1 MSPHSDRHIPE
12 AHAKSWISGGYAATC
27 AGEDACATRPNSL
40 RGALHSPLKS
50 FCFGSLDYSDQRGS
64 YFGSHRAPTSGSY
77 PRPSVPGFPMLRKRL
92 RAFQTISPACV
103 AVTAWSGPR
112 LFTDRDQTATGCGMW
127 QKSFGQCLDE
137 QSFNLDEQSSNS
149 DEQSS
154 ENSSNR
160 PSLRR
165 AQSEERIKS
174 LMRQTFIGIAH
185 EAF

>member
-27 AGEDACATRPNSL
+27 AGEDACATRHNSL

-112 LFTDRDQTATGCGMW
+112 LNSDRDQTATGVGDGI
-127 QKSFGQCLDE
+127 KSFGY
-137 QSFNLDEQSSNS
+137 NLGRAIVQFGGAIL
-149 DEQSS
+149 Q
-154 ENSSNR
+154 NSSSQLTEGTQIPAAPARGDSVNHFTR
-160 PSLRR
+160 LT
-165 AQSEERIKS
+165 I
-174 LMRQTFIGIAH
+174 IGKAH